1 MIDYINYN
9 DDYINYNDD
18 YNDNEYNSRICEFV
32 CVRRNVY
39 VRDNIYKYEDR
50 DIDEDM

>member
-1 MIDYINYN
+1 MI
-9 DDYINYNDD
+9 DYINYNDD

-32 CVRRNVY
+32 RVRRNVY

-50 DIDEDM
+50 NIDEDM